1 MIDIFGIPLFSDV
14 VITRALSVFSV
25 VAACIDLGDFVVTI
39 RVLNFN
45 VTGFGPSDQAMR
57 TVELDFVG
65 LIANV
70 GIVRTVFGLIG
81 VVVVFITGFGVGNVT
96 LVHFIGFIGS
106 FDGTVL
112 VGIIVVVELVEF
124 VINQLLVVVGIG
136 GVDFKIDFV
145 VVKFKFT
152 VEILIGVNVTFDER
166 AGIVAAFGVVAFV
179 KRNVTT
185 EVLNVVEAVTGL
197 GVVDNIVDVIRLE
210 LCVP

>member
-1 MIDIFGIPLFSDV
+1 M
-14 VITRALSVFSV
+14 TRALSVFSV
-25 VAACIDLGDFVVTI
+25 VADCIDLGDFVVTI
-39 RVLNFN
+39 RVLSFN

-57 TVELDFVG
+57 TFELVFVG

-70 GIVRTVFGLIG
+70 GIVRTFFGLIV

-96 LVHFIGFIGS
+96 LVHFIGFIGC

-112 VGIIVVVELVEF
+112 VGFLVVVELVEF

-136 GVDFKIDFV
+136 GVDFEIDFV

-152 VEILIGVNVTFDER
+152 VEILIGVNVTFAER

-197 GVVDNIVDVIRLE
+197 GVVDNIVVVFRLE